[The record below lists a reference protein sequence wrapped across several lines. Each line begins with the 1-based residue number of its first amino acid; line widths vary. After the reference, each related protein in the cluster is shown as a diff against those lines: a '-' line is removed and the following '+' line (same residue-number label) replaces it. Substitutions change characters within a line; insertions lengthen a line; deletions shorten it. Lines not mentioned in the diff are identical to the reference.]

1 VTKYAF
7 LRAGHQFHNGVLAF
21 KDIRPWLIDGGHK
34 MYKIPADKIPEL
46 NYWLK
51 NENLPQLDDQPD
63 DSVQISVEQ
72 AFQLVKIFWGKK

>member
-1 VTKYAF
+1 MTKYAF

-21 KDIRPWLIDGGHK
+21 KDIRPWLIDGGHR
-34 MYKIPADKIPEL
+34 MFKIPEDKIPEL

-51 NENLPQLDDQPD
+51 SQELPLYDDHSD

-72 AFQLVKIFWGKK
+72 AFELVKIFWGKK